1 MPELGVALEAILN
14 TRHDPWWQVRTLKVF
29 ADGQKRHLLPQRDS
43 ASRGGA
49 GDMIGAAAS
58 LRVRGADV
66 TEVGPSSP
74 GLHQAG
80 GREFDAG
87 MWFGG
92 ARR

>member
-1 MPELGVALEAILN
+1 
-14 TRHDPWWQVRTLKVF
+14 
-29 ADGQKRHLLPQRDS
+29 
-43 ASRGGA
+43 
-49 GDMIGAAAS
+49 MIGAAAS